1 MRIVLFSFVLFMNL
15 AAFSQGKGFFKESKL
30 NGSLETN
37 NQYYLNNKRGN
48 ILAPE
53 KRFASNTYLTANYQ
67 YKGLRAG
74 IQFEGYNQALQGF
87 PTRYEGNKLVR
98 RYIRYTNKKIDVHV
112 GNFFEQFGNGLV
124 FRAFEERSLGLDNNI
139 DGLGIRYSPFQS
151 LKIKAIWG
159 RPRTFMERSPGEVI
173 GGDLEWSPIN
183 REKDKRFVRFEAIL
197 RAGRDCEVTHIHQH
211 HPSC

>member
-1 MRIVLFSFVLFMNL
+1 MNL

-87 PTRYEGNKLVR
+87 PTRSG
-98 RYIRYTNKKIDVHV
+98 
-112 GNFFEQFGNGLV
+112 
-124 FRAFEERSLGLDNNI
+124 
-139 DGLGIRYSPFQS
+139 
-151 LKIKAIWG
+151 
-159 RPRTFMERSPGEVI
+159 
-173 GGDLEWSPIN
+173 
-183 REKDKRFVRFEAIL
+183 
-197 RAGRDCEVTHIHQH
+197 
-211 HPSC
+211 